1 MFGVVGLYKSL
12 QITIEIF
19 RIACFYLTAFL
30 GAVVR
35 VCTAAYKASMRV
47 PPYFY
52 SRSGRFPGDL
62 RGSCTGSTHVRTAR
76 VLRLKGLSL
85 QGSIV
90 VFFFVFSIH
99 RAYKASPTRNYSGAY
114 GQEAWR
120 RQGLVGF
127 KD

>member
-90 VFFFVFSIH
+90 VFFLCFLFTE
-99 RAYKASPTRNYSGAY
+99 PTRHPQQGTTAEPM
-114 GQEAWR
+114 GR
-120 RQGLVGF
+120 RLGDVRVW
-127 KD
+127 